1 MSLDLLLKNNITFFL
16 LQYSF
21 LEKRV
26 QSIFKWKGY
35 LDFTRFYHGFKN
47 QTGKRTGKESG
58 SRMTSRTGSRTG
70 DVINNLINNF
80 KII

>member
-1 MSLDLLLKNNITFFL
+1 MSLDLLLRNNITFFL

-35 LDFTRFYHGFKN
+35 LDFTRFHHGFKN
-47 QTGKRTGKESG
+47 QTGKRTEKESG
-58 SRMTSRTGSRTG
+58 SRTSGPTEVGPVMS
-70 DVINNLINNF
+70 
-80 KII
+80 